1 MDCLIDQCDSKILAR
16 GMCRKHYLR
25 WYRHGDPLFVSN
37 RKHYVAKGSESK
49 SYKHGLWNHPLYKTW
64 KNMMDRCYNARCKAY
79 KDYGGR
85 GITVCDRWHDISAF
99 VSDMQDKPEQS
110 FTLERIDNN
119 LGYSVDNCVWADKRT
134 QARNRRMVKLSIEKA
149 SEIRSIPRRLKNGR
163 GEGYTRQ
170 EIANLYGVSLATIKK
185 VLSNSYWKQ

>member
-64 KNMMDRCYNARCKAY
+64 KNMMDRCYNVESKAY
-79 KDYGGR
+79 KNYGGR
-85 GITVCDRWHDISAF
+85 GITVCDKWHDINSF

-119 LGYSVDNCVWADKRT
+119 LGYSVNNCVWADKRT
-134 QARNRRMVKLSIEKA
+134 QARNRRIVKLSIEKA
-149 SEIRSIPRRLKNGR
+149 NEIRAMPRRLQNGK
-163 GEGYTRQ
+163 GDGYTRQ